1 MEGYLGMLHE
11 ILLADRREKRLI
23 PCEELAEKMEEQARL
38 LASARKCTVFFS
50 REELRGEIQGIEIEM
65 IRAFQNIVSNGLDYS
80 PPGKG
85 IRIHF
90 CNREEAE
97 KVYLAAAVMDEGPGF
112 SEEDLKYAA
121 ERFYRGDKSR
131 SSKVHYGIGLHTARQ
146 FAERQGGCLVI
157 ENGERG
163 GGRVTLYIRQLSLQ

>member
-1 MEGYLGMLHE
+1 
-11 ILLADRREKRLI
+11 
-23 PCEELAEKMEEQARL
+23 
-38 LASARKCTVFFS
+38 
-50 REELRGEIQGIEIEM
+50 
-65 IRAFQNIVSNGLDYS
+65 
-80 PPGKG
+80 
-85 IRIHF
+85 
-90 CNREEAE
+90 
-97 KVYLAAAVMDEGPGF
+97 MDEGPGF